1 MKRSTQ
7 ILARL
12 ALVVATL
19 IWGSTFVFMKDTVD
33 VLAPSW
39 LLFARF
45 TVGWVLLSVIF
56 AKKLKNLN
64 KSYFTNGAVIGLC
77 LFLAYFSQT
86 NGITGT
92 TPGKNAMLTAGYCV
106 LVPFLMW
113 IVNRKRPD
121 IYNILAAFICIV
133 GIGMVALTSEGE
145 TFTIVPGDALTL
157 LGAFFYAAHI
167 VAVWNLAKDK
177 DPILIT
183 IVQFFYCS
191 VFCLAVSLITGKP
204 LELAAVP
211 LENYVMLAYL
221 AVFGTTTALL
231 LQNVGQKF
239 VPPSAASILLS
250 LESVFGVAFSLL
262 LYPDEKKDPIIFL
275 GFALVMAAVIISE
288 TKLEFLRKKKS

>member
-1 MKRSTQ
+1 
-7 ILARL
+7 
-12 ALVVATL
+12 
-19 IWGSTFVFMKDTVD
+19 
-33 VLAPSW
+33 
-39 LLFARF
+39 
-45 TVGWVLLSVIF
+45 VLLSIIF

-64 KSYFTNGAVIGLC
+64 KSYFKGGAVIGLC

-86 NGITGT
+86 IGITGT

-145 TFTIVPGDALTL
+145 TLTIVPGDALTL

-167 VAVWNLAKDK
+167 VAVWNLARDK
-177 DPILIT
+177 DPILVT

-191 VFCLAVSLITGKP
+191 VFCLAASLIMGKP
-204 LELAAVP
+204 LNLAAVP

-275 GFALVMAAVIISE
+275 GFALVMVAVIISE
-288 TKLEFLRKKKS
+288 TKLDFLRKKRS